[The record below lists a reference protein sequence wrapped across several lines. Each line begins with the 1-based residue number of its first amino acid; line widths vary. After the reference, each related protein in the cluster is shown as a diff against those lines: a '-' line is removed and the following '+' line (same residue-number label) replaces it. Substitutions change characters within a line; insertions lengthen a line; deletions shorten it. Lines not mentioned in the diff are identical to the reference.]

1 MAHPHLRALKKK
13 HETLEKNIHK
23 ELAHPARDEV
33 AIKKMKERRLH
44 LREEIEALE
53 AR

>member
-1 MAHPHLRALKKK
+1 MPHPHLRALKQK
-13 HETLEKNIHK
+13 HEKLEKNIHK
-23 ELAHPARDEV
+23 ELTHPARDEG
-33 AIKKMKERRLH
+33 AIKKMKEQRLH

>member
-13 HETLEKNIHK
+13 HEKLEHDLQK
-23 ELAHPARDEV
+23 ELAHPARDEG
-33 AIKKMKERRLH
+33 AIKKMKATRLH

-53 AR
+53 TR